1 MKNQDIDKILG
12 TGLIIALLMFIFG
25 QFVCIVIGREP
36 LPMEIANT
44 IITGVVAYMG
54 KILFRKEDSHADS
67 KPPTPDRRDD
77 SEGARYSAS
86 ITLPERKS

>member
-1 MKNQDIDKILG
+1 MKNLDIDKILG
-12 TGLIIALLMFIFG
+12 TGLIVALLMFIFG

-54 KILFRKEDSHADS
+54 KILLRKEEDSHADS
-67 KPPTPDRRDD
+67 KPPTVD
-77 SEGARYSAS
+77 SKRN
-86 ITLPERKS
+86 